1 MYYVKLVINESDG
14 GNSCFELIPEK
25 AKLPEAGTR
34 LEVIQCTCLANN
46 GGCSMIR
53 ITDPKNVLSEEVT
66 DRLSY
71 SSAHGECTIDRI
83 SSHQLI
89 AMVMN
94 NNCRISRILSES
106 GCLITSAV
114 MEDDENICWTV
125 ISPNAKHVMNLI
137 EKLEEI
143 GVSVRRKSTMN
154 ANLTS
159 LLSVKQEEAVKVA
172 IENGYYEVPRKIN
185 MDGLCEIMG
194 CSKSTLDVT
203 LRNAERK
210 IMNQYFLQNRN
221 SIVGLNKYW

>member
-1 MYYVKLVINESDG
+1 MYYIKLVINESDG
-14 GNSCFELIPEK
+14 GNSCFELIPK
-25 AKLPEAGTR
+25 QVRRPDAGTR
-34 LEVIQCTCLANN
+34 LEVVQCTCLAND

-53 ITDPKNVLSEEVT
+53 ITDPKGILSDDVT

-71 SSAHGECTIDRI
+71 SDSRGECTIDRI

-94 NNCRISRILSES
+94 NNCQISRILSES

-125 ISPNAKHVMNLI
+125 MSPDAEHIRNLVDR
-137 EKLEEI
+137 LEET
-143 GVSVRRKSTMN
+143 GVRVRRKSTMN
-154 ANLTS
+154 ANLTT
-159 LLSVKQEEAVKVA
+159 LLSDKQEEAVRVA
-172 IENGYYEVPRKIN
+172 IENGYYDVPRRIN
-185 MDGLCEIMG
+185 LEGLCRIMG

-210 IMNQYFLQNRN
+210 IMNQHILQSRN
-221 SIVGLNKYW
+221 SIVGRNKYW

>member
-1 MYYVKLVINESDG
+1 MYYVKLIINESEG

-25 AKLPEAGTR
+25 AKRPGSGAR
-34 LEVIQCTCLANN
+34 LEVMQCTCMANN

-53 ITDPKNVLSEEVT
+53 ITDPNNVLSDEIT

-71 SSAHGECTIDRI
+71 SDARGECTIDRI

-94 NNCRISRILSES
+94 NNCYISRILSES

-125 ISPNAKHVMNLI
+125 ISPNAKHVMDLI
-137 EKLEEI
+137 EKLGEI
-143 GVSVRRKSTMN
+143 GVTVRRKSTMN
-154 ANLTS
+154 ANLTA
-159 LLSVKQEEAVKVA
+159 LLSLKQEEAVNFA
-172 IENGYYEVPRKIN
+172 IENGYYDVPRKIN
-185 MDGLCEIMG
+185 IDGLCKIMG

-210 IMNQYFLQNRN
+210 IMNQYVLQSRN
-221 SIVGLNKYW
+221 SIVGRNKYW